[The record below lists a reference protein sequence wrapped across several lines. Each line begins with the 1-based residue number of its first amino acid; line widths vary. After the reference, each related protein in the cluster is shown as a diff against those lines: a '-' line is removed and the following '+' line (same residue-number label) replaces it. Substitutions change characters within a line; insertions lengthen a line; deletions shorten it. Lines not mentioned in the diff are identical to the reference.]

1 MTQYLCR
8 DLIEI
13 LDDALMDKDSSK
25 QFKML
30 DAIKD
35 IFEHNPVSQA
45 SPRLT
50 QLFLEKLFMIIK
62 NDSKEVMIKAEIN
75 QIISISPSPGIPS
88 SRSSHHDLSS

>member
-1 MTQYLCR
+1 MTQYICR

-13 LDDALMDKDSSK
+13 LDDALMENESGK
-25 QFKML
+25 QLEML

-35 IFEHNPVSQA
+35 ILEHNPVFQA

-50 QLFLEKLFMIIK
+50 KQFLEKLFMIIK
-62 NDSKEVMIKAEIN
+62 SDSKEVMIKAEII

-88 SRSSHHDLSS
+88 SRRSHHYLSS